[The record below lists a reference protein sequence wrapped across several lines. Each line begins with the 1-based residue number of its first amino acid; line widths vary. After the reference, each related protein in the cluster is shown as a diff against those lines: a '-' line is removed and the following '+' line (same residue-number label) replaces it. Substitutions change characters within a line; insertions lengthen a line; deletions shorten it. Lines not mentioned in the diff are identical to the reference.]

1 MFNLRLLF
9 QAGPETTSQSKG
21 NVSYKSKF
29 SFYEKNTCDI
39 SWSQLGERVNASVKH
54 FCSAVR
60 TKKWIAD
67 HNKSNF

>member
-39 SWSQLGERVNASVKH
+39 S
-54 FCSAVR
+54 
-60 TKKWIAD
+60 
-67 HNKSNF
+67 